1 MFHSSWE
8 VFSLT
13 NWTDINEEGNPK
25 DYEKAI
31 LETSCQKKYIVYNDC
46 FVYIFFLIALW
57 ELRIMKMCL

>member
-1 MFHSSWE
+1 MFHSSCE

-13 NWTDINEEGNPK
+13 NWTDINEEYNPK

-46 FVYIFFLIALW
+46 FVYIFFLIAF
-57 ELRIMKMCL
+57 